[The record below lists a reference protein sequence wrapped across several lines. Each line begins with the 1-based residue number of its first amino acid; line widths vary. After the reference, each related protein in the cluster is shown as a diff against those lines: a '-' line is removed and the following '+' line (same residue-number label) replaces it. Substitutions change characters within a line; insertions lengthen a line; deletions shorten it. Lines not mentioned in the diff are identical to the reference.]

1 MAHIFVCVTFVCLVW
16 IYGTAEAKRKVRRA
30 LSYCPLQHCG
40 ADTSTTELEKWECLG
55 RHLFSATGALDHFV
69 EHDCGG
75 VGWGNSIRGLYN
87 AGAMAAVAGRRLIV
101 THAAFNRVFLP
112 PNASMSSWDF
122 DTSPSA
128 SDRNHFG
135 LRFEMRQYFDFEVH
149 GRSPGR
155 FADWA
160 SGIAANG
167 RNTTYTKKI
176 LVAGVCG
183 GEREMITT
191 GGCMQHVMPKFLQ
204 CATNP
209 LADQF
214 TYVQENMLGIPFFYT
229 LFQRPDPEV
238 MGVAL
243 RTIRTRLNLPQL
255 EAGTEPS
262 PGAWGLRTPGYYILA
277 LHFRR
282 IPIGFEP
289 LALELNEKRNLEY
302 RMETLRGFWKFAEQ
316 AATKAKALAA
326 CRKQELLIYF
336 ATDDVANLRPVAEEK
351 LSAHGRVIFGLS
363 EDEVGHMSPQWTQKD
378 LEQVDKVESHIRSA
392 AAGAVTANG
401 KMEVEVE
408 VDTNAHGKTVLKINQ
423 EISKVQRTPD
433 VMDKHGNMA
442 IVEWWILAHANWLV
456 GHAGTSFSDTAAG
469 VGLGP
474 LGVMERIDIV
484 HGLDHSTT
492 SYRRDWA
499 GDSCKVVGAADP
511 EVARSC
517 PNTPF

>member
-1 MAHIFVCVTFVCLVW
+1 MMWQNFVLVLAFLAVG
-16 IYGTAEAKRKVRRA
+16 IVEAKRRNKRA
-30 LSYCPLQHCG
+30 LSYCPLQHC
-40 ADTSTTELEKWECLG
+40 ADEPTELDKWECLG
-55 RHLFSATGALDHFV
+55 RHLFSATGTLDYFV

-87 AGAMAAVAGRRLIV
+87 AGAIAAVAGRRLIV
-101 THAAFNRVFLP
+101 THAAFNRVFFP
-112 PNASMSSWDF
+112 PNASMTSWDYGLG
-122 DTSPSA
+122 SA
-128 SDRNHFG
+128 GTDHASYMARY
-135 LRFEMRQYFDFEVH
+135 EMRQYFDFEVH

-155 FADWA
+155 FNAWA
-160 SGIAANG
+160 NEVKTNG
-167 RNTTYTKKI
+167 RNTSYTKKI

-191 GGCMQHVMPKFLQ
+191 GGCMQHVMPNFLKCTVDPMANQ
-204 CATNP
+204 QTH
-209 LADQF
+209 
-214 TYVQENMLGIPFFYT
+214 VQDNMMGIPFFYT
-229 LFQRPDPEV
+229 LFRRPNPAILGKTLS
-238 MGVAL
+238 M
-243 RTIRTRLNLPQL
+243 IRTRLDLPQL
-255 EAGTEPS
+255 VAGSEPT

-302 RMETLRGFWKFAEQ
+302 RLSTLAGFWKFSQ
-316 AATKAKALAA
+316 TAAAKAKKIAE
-326 CRKQELLIYF
+326 CRNQKLLIYF
-336 ATDDVANLRPVAEEK
+336 ATDDPDNLRPVAEEK
-351 LSAHGRVIFGLS
+351 LSKHGRVVFGLT
-363 EDEVGHMSPQWTQKD
+363 EEEVGHMSPQWTAKD
-378 LEQVDKVESHIRSA
+378 LEQVEKVKSHISNSIA
-392 AAGAVTANG
+392 DASSDG

-423 EISKVQRTPD
+423 ESGLSNVNRSPD
-433 VMDKHGNMA
+433 VMEMHGNMA

-484 HGLDHSTT
+484 HGMDHATT
-492 SYRRDWA
+492 SVRRDWL

-511 EVARSC
+511 ETATTC
-517 PNTPF
+517 PNSAF